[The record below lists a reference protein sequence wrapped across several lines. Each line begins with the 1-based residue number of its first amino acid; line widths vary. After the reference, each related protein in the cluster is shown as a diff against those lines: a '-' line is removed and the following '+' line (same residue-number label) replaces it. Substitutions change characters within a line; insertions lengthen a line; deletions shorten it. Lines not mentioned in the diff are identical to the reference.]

1 MKRKTIL
8 AAFAAILAVSMTAC
22 GGVPRDAAKVTASSF
37 SSNKN
42 TEQSLSETSAVED
55 VSVIITDPLFEPIG
69 DSNPGFAVTYYLDD
83 EEKIAVLKDSS
94 VGINTMNV
102 AMINAVCADSP
113 DSNSEMLSGF
123 SAYSCIAAAEKY
135 TENSTKDQ
143 IKNAL
148 GVMTPDALDYFKN
161 NMPIDTGTMFLID
174 DGTKLNAEMTDDFVR
189 DNLQS
194 DGIVDVV
201 NNYVA
206 EKTHNLIPSVI
217 SSSFSEDTRAVVLDT
232 LYFKGTWRHKFDKD
246 FTEKKIFHGENGDTE
261 TDFMRTSYK
270 FGVNT
275 DNKIIQLP
283 YENTSLV
290 MDICYDIGDKSP
302 ADAFAGYVSKSAEFE
317 PDYSYDVNLAMP
329 KFEAESDVSLKK
341 TCESLGMTNM
351 FDPSF
356 SSDFKSLADDICVS
370 DIIQKTKIIVDE
382 EGTEAAAVTMMTMN
396 TTSAMPEEQ
405 KTLDIT
411 IDKPFVYAI
420 RDTETNIILFAGYVK
435 GFDIP

>member
-8 AAFAAILAVSMTAC
+8 VAFAAILAVSMTAC
-22 GGVPRDAAKVTASSF
+22 GGVSRDTAKVTASS
-37 SSNKN
+37 KN

-55 VSVIITDPLFEPIG
+55 VSDYSTDTLFEPIG
-69 DSNPGFAVTYYLDD
+69 DSNLGFAATYYLDD
-83 EEKIAVLKDSS
+83 EEKIAMLKDSS
-94 VGINTMNV
+94 VGINTMNT
-102 AMINAVCADSP
+102 AMINSVCAELP

-123 SAYSCIAAAEKY
+123 SAYSCIAAAAKY
-135 TENSTKDQ
+135 AEGSTKNQ
-143 IKNAL
+143 IESTL
-148 GVMTPDALDYFKN
+148 GVMTPDALEYFKT

-174 DGTKLNAEMTDDFVR
+174 DDAKLNADITDEFVF

-194 DGIVDVV
+194 DEIVDVV
-201 NNYVA
+201 NNYAA
-206 EKTHNLIPSVI
+206 EKTHNLISSVI
-217 SSSFSEDTRAVVLDT
+217 SNPFSENTRAVVLDT
-232 LYFKGTWRHKFDKD
+232 LYFKGAWQHKFDKD
-246 FTEKKIFHGENGDTE
+246 LTEKKTFHGENGDVE
-261 TDFMRTSYK
+261 TDFMRTSHK

-290 MDICYDIGDKSP
+290 MDICYDIGDKSS
-302 ADAFAGYVSKSAEFE
+302 ADALAGYVSKSAELE
-317 PDYSYDVNLAMP
+317 LDYSYDVNLVMP

-351 FDPSF
+351 FDPAF
-356 SSDFKSLADDICVS
+356 SGDFKSLADDIYVS

-382 EGTEAAAVTMMTMN
+382 EGTEAAAVTMMTMDV
-396 TTSAMPEEQ
+396 TCAMPDEQ

-435 GFDIP
+435 GF

>member
-1 MKRKTIL
+1 MKKKAIL
-8 AAFAAILAVSMTAC
+8 AALAAILAVSMTAC
-22 GGVPRDAAKVTASSF
+22 GGVSGDTAKVIVSS
-37 SSNKN
+37 KN
-42 TEQSLSETSAVED
+42 TEQTLSETSAVED
-55 VSVIITDPLFEPIG
+55 VSTIITDPLFEPIG

-83 EEKIAVLKDSS
+83 EEKIAALKDSS
-94 VGINTMNV
+94 VGINTMST
-102 AMINAVCADSP
+102 AMINSVCAEMP
-113 DSNSEMLSGF
+113 NSNSEMLSGF

-143 IKNAL
+143 IRNAL
-148 GVMTPDALDYFKN
+148 GVMAPDALDYFKT
-161 NMPIDTGTMFLID
+161 NMPIDTGTMFLVD

-206 EKTHNLIPSVI
+206 EKTRNLIPSVI
-217 SSSFSEDTRAVVLDT
+217 SSPFSEDTRAVVLDT

-246 FTEKKIFHGENGDTE
+246 FTEKKMFHGENGDVE
-261 TDFMRTSYK
+261 TDFMYTSHK

-283 YENTSLV
+283 YESTSLV
-290 MDICYDIGDKSP
+290 MDICYDIDDKSP
-302 ADAFAGYVSKSAEFE
+302 ADAFEGYVSKSAELE
-317 PDYSYDVNLAMP
+317 LDYGYDVNLTMP
-329 KFEAESDVSLKK
+329 KFEAESNVSLKK

-351 FDPSF
+351 FDPAF
-356 SSDFKSLADDICVS
+356 SSDFKSLADDIYVS
-370 DIIQKTKIIVDE
+370 DIIQKTKIVVDE
-382 EGTEAAAVTMMTMN
+382 EGTEAAAVTMMTMD
-396 TTSAMPEEQ
+396 TACVMPDEP
-405 KTLDIT
+405 KTLDII

-435 GFDIP
+435 GF